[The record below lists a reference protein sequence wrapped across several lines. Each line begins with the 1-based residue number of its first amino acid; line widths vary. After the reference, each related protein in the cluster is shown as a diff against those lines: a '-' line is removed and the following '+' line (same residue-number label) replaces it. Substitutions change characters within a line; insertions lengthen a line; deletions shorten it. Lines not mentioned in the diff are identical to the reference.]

1 MISLDLDFNPKDDY
15 EKYKTPFYKIR
26 VAPASSSNYIDLPDA
41 IARLIKKVEIVES
54 QESCIYNHQITIVMA
69 EGSRD
74 PYAYT
79 ADAADP
85 NVYSL
90 GESGGALTNKSGLI
104 PDLRYSSG
112 GVGITAVSPANAA
125 KALAGLQ
132 AAATEDITVYSNSVT
147 GKAPTYLFQEFNKVE
162 ITWGYLE
169 NPITHR
175 TIRSIIYVW
184 QTEFPDAGQ
193 PETTITCLGAN
204 ALYNQLAFS
213 KNIDLNKIDLSKTL
227 IDPVTGEIAQDFIGL
242 ATNEVI
248 ELICDK
254 VGIKH
259 YVSDKIEPKNLPE
272 GKFRKLPKGKN
283 VDSFFSELAR
293 ETQCHYIAFIDH
305 KTDDFSIIF
314 VPKQEYDKQVG
325 ISQDYLFAYKTPNSI
340 LKSLTVRADF
350 SGFFGAYTGA
360 QKSNGKS
367 TEVVSESGETVTVAF
382 ENTGIANPS
391 PASGQN
397 KLAIAQNA
405 STTFANLTQQADM
418 NPNAVN
424 QNYAQQKTINDA
436 YCAKNRIVAIEF
448 TCLGFSR
455 LAPPQTIK
463 FSNIG
468 DRYSGRY
475 HLLTVTHT
483 LDENGY
489 SCKGSA
495 TNYRLGAGGQPA
507 NNATKGVDQPIE
519 MISVPAFA
527 SLGSVLGNPDPDSI
541 ETFKTLVLG

>member
-1 MISLDLDFNPKDDY
+1 MTSLNIDFDPKDDY

-41 IARLIKKVEIVES
+41 IARLIKKVEIVET
-54 QESCIYNHQITIVMA
+54 QESCIYNHQITIVLA

-90 GESGGALTNKSGLI
+90 GEMGGALTNKSGLI

-132 AAATEDITVYSNSVT
+132 AGITDDITIYSADVAAKS
-147 GKAPTYLFQEFNKVE
+147 PTYLFQEFNKIE

-169 NPITHR
+169 NPLTQR

-184 QTEFPDAGQ
+184 QTEFPEAGQ

-204 ALYNQLAFS
+204 ALYNQLAFA
-213 KNIDLNKIDLSKTL
+213 KNIDLGKTDLSKTV
-227 IDPVTGEIAQDFIGL
+227 IDPATGEIAQDFQGL

-254 VGIKH
+254 IGIKH
-259 YVSDKIEPKNLPE
+259 YISDKIEPKYLPE
-272 GKFRKLPKGKN
+272 GKTRKLAKGKN
-283 VDSFFSELAR
+283 IDSFFSELAR

-314 VPKQEYDKQVG
+314 VPKQEYDKQIGVG
-325 ISQDYLFAYKTPNSI
+325 QDYLFAYKTPNSI

-350 SGFFGAYTGA
+350 SGFFGAYNGA
-360 QKSNGKS
+360 QKSNGKT
-367 TEVVSESGETVTVAF
+367 TEVISESGEVVVVAF
-382 ENTGIANPS
+382 DNTGIANPS

-397 KLAIAQNA
+397 KLNIAQNA
-405 STTFANLTQQADM
+405 TTAFSNLVQQADV

-424 QNYAQQKTINDA
+424 PAYAEQKTIKDA

-448 TCLGFSR
+448 TCLGFPR
-455 LAPPQTIK
+455 LAPPQTVK

-489 SCKGSA
+489 MCKGSA

-527 SLGSVLGNPDPDSI
+527 SVSSLLGKPDPNSI